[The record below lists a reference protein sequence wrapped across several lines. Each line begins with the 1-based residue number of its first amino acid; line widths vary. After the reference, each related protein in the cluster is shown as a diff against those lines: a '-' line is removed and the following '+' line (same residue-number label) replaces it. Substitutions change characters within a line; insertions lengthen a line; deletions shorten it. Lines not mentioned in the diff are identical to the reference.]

1 MKRTSVVLL
10 ALLLLVSCALG
21 PNFSRPGVETPET
34 WRQPAGTGESI
45 ATLDWWVVFD
55 DPVLQDLIKT
65 ALAENRDLRIAAAR
79 VDEAAAALGFTRAD
93 QFPSFRYDAFGGRAK
108 TSDAIEGVPGATANE
123 YQAEA
128 TVFWEID
135 LWGRL
140 RRSTESARAQL
151 LATEA
156 SQHGVVI
163 SLVASTTQLYFTLID
178 LDERLAISRRTLDS
192 RHAATELIRSRFKG
206 GIVGELDVHQ
216 AEIEEA
222 SAAVAVP
229 SFEREI
235 VSVETALAILL
246 GRPPGDMPRGRPL
259 DAARLAT
266 TIPAGLPAD
275 LLSRRPDLI
284 EAEENA
290 HAQMARIGVAEA
302 LRLPTLAL
310 TAAGGHASS
319 DIDDFADSD
328 AEFWSVGG
336 SLFGPIF
343 EFGKNKRRVE
353 IERARTEQ
361 AVLRYENAVLTA
373 FSDVENALAAVDTF
387 AVEYAERVRQVESAR
402 AAARL
407 SRARYD
413 GGVTTYLE
421 VLDIERSLFSSEL
434 ALSETLQNRYTAL
447 VQLYLALGGGW
458 TPN

>member
-1 MKRTSVVLL
+1 VSRASIVLL
-10 ALLLLVSCALG
+10 ALPLLASCALG
-21 PNFSRPGVETPET
+21 PDFTRPDVDTPDA

-45 ATLDWWVVFD
+45 ATLDWWMVFD
-55 DPVLQDLIKT
+55 DPVLQELIET
-65 ALAENRDLRIAAAR
+65 ALAENRDVRIAAAR
-79 VDEAAAALGFTRAD
+79 VDEAAAVLGFTRAD
-93 QFPSFRYDAFGGRAK
+93 QFPSFRYDASGGRAK
-108 TSDAIEGVPGATANE
+108 TSDAIEGVPGTTANQ

-156 SQHGVVI
+156 SQHGVII
-163 SLVASTTQLYFTLID
+163 SLVANIAQLYFTLSD
-178 LDERLAISRRTLDS
+178 LDDRLAISKRTLKS
-192 RHAATELIRSRFKG
+192 RGAATDLIDSRFKG
-206 GIVGELDVHQ
+206 GIVGELDLHQ

-222 SAAVAVP
+222 GAAAAVPA
-229 SFEREI
+229 FERQI
-235 VSVETALAILL
+235 VQVETALAVLL
-246 GRPPGDMPRGRPL
+246 GRPPAAIPRGRPL
-259 DAARLAT
+259 DPARLAA
-266 TIPAGLPAD
+266 TIPAGLPSD

-284 EAEENA
+284 AAQENA

-302 LRLPTLAL
+302 LRLPTLSL
-310 TAAGGHASS
+310 TAAGGLAST
-319 DIDDFADSD
+319 DIDDFTDSD

-361 AVLRYENAVLTA
+361 AVLQYESAVLSA
-373 FSDVENALAAVDTF
+373 FSDVENALAAVNTY
-387 AVEYAERVRQVESAR
+387 AVEYTERGRQVEAAR

-413 GGVTTYLE
+413 GGVTNYLE
-421 VLDIERSLFSSEL
+421 VLDIERSLFSAEL
-434 ALSETLQNRYTAL
+434 AASEALQNRYVAL

-458 TPN
+458 TP

>member
-10 ALLLLVSCALG
+10 TLPVLVSCALG
-21 PNFSRPGVETPET
+21 PDFTRPEVDPPGA
-34 WRQPAGTGESI
+34 WRQPAEAGESI
-45 ATLDWWVVFD
+45 ATLDWWVVYD
-55 DPVLQDLIKT
+55 DPVLQDLIRT
-65 ALAENRDLRIAAAR
+65 ALEENRDVRIAAAR
-79 VDEAAAALGFTRAD
+79 VTEAAAALGFTRAD
-93 QFPSFRYDAFGGRAK
+93 EFPSFRYDAAGGRAK
-108 TSDAIEGVPGATANE
+108 TSDAIEGLPGTTANE

-128 TVFWEID
+128 TVFWELD

-156 SQHGVVI
+156 SYRGVVI
-163 SLVASTTQLYFTLID
+163 SLVANTARLYFTLID
-178 LDERLAISRRTLDS
+178 LDDRLAIARRTLEG
-192 RHAATELIRSRFKG
+192 RRGATALIRHRFQG

-222 SAAVAVP
+222 AAAVAVP
-229 SFEREI
+229 AFEREI
-235 VSVETALAILL
+235 VRVETALAILL
-246 GRPPGDMPRGRPL
+246 GRPPGDIPRGRPL
-259 DAARLAT
+259 DPARLDT

-275 LLSRRPDLI
+275 LVTRRPDLI

-290 HAQMARIGVAEA
+290 HAQMARIGIAEA
-302 LRLPTLAL
+302 LRFPTLAL
-310 TAAGGHASS
+310 TAAGGHAST
-319 DIDDFADSD
+319 DLDDFGDSD

-361 AVLRYENAVLTA
+361 AVLGYENAVLTA
-373 FSDVENALAAVDTF
+373 FSDVENALAAIRTY
-387 AVEYAERVRQVESAR
+387 AVEYDERIRQVTAAR

-413 GGVTTYLE
+413 GGVTDYLE
-421 VLDIERSLFSSEL
+421 VLDIERSLFTAEL
-434 ALSETLQNRYTAL
+434 AASEALQNRYTAL

-458 TPN
+458 SP